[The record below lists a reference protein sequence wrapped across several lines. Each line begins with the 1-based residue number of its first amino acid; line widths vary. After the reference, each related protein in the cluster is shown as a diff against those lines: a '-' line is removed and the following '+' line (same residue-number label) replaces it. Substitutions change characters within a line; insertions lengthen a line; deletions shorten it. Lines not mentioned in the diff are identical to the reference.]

1 MNGNEAL
8 MPEIFESLTAAWNT
22 GTSISIVDAIRGV
35 LAAFVFGQMIAWTYE
50 RTYRGLSYS
59 RDFAQTVVL
68 ITVSSAVFVMAIGR
82 SVYAGLGLLG
92 VLSMIRFRTTLK
104 TPRDLVFLLGA
115 ATSGVASGIGELRVA
130 IIGTL
135 AFSLV
140 ALYLHSGPLG
150 ARKRFDG
157 ILRFRV
163 ASGALID
170 RRLGELLTVHCRR
183 TALMSVG
190 EVAQGSEVEH
200 TYQVKFQSDTDRGEL
215 MSALRTELQVRDARL
230 LMQEVTLEY

>member
-1 MNGNEAL
+1 MDGNGEP
-8 MPEIFESLTAAWNT
+8 MPELFDQLAASWST
-22 GTSISIVDAIRGV
+22 STSISLVDALRGV
-35 LAAFVFGQMIAWTYE
+35 LAAFVFGQLLAWTYE

-59 RDFAQTVVL
+59 RDFTQTVVL
-68 ITVSSAVFVMAIGR
+68 VALASGVFVMAIGR

-130 IIGTL
+130 TIGTI
-135 AFSLV
+135 AFAAV

-157 ILRFRV
+157 VLRFRV
-163 ASGALID
+163 ASGLSID
-170 RRLGELLTVHCRR
+170 EKLATLLHTHCRR

-200 TYQVKFQSDTDRGEL
+200 TYQVKFQSDDDRGAL
-215 MSALRTELQVRDARL
+215 MSALRNDLKVQDARL